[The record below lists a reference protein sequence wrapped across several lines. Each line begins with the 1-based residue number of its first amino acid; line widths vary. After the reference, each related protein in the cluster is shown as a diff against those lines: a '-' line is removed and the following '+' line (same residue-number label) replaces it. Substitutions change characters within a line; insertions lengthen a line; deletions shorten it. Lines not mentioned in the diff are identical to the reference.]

1 VFKKG
6 RRVQTK
12 HFTIVFCPNDLN
24 ITRLGLVAG
33 KRIGNAVTRNRV
45 KRLVREF
52 FRLNKSSFP
61 ESTDVILVAKPG
73 APLLDYW
80 GVQKE
85 ISGHFG
91 LNVDC

>member
-1 VFKKG
+1 
-6 RRVQTK
+6 
-12 HFTIVFCPNDLN
+12 LN